1 MVEGWPCYIHAV
13 NSGGSVSGGQG
24 TFATH
29 LQEDGVILVTPSLS
43 WSGSTLQFTTFA
55 HAYIDYSL
63 DITCIAYDGAVVSY
77 YSN

>member
-1 MVEGWPCYIHAV
+1 MVERLECYATAV
-13 NSGGSVSGGQG
+13 NSGGNVSGGQG
-24 TFATH
+24 TFQVATGGRWGNP
-29 LQEDGVILVTPSLS
+29 GVPSLS
-43 WSGSTLQFTTFA
+43 WSGSTLRFTTLA